1 MSGRRHGE
9 LAFFADK
16 FLTYWLL
23 ASRTASKDFV
33 DMLFDP
39 KTLVRRQ
46 YLDDERGMSKE

>member
-39 KTLVRRQ
+39 KTL
-46 YLDDERGMSKE
+46 GAPPIS